1 MSRIGGGEQP
11 RSTWFG
17 AVLVAQGKRGRPHV
31 VGQMWTEAIC
41 SSSPDED
48 YSEPLGIVTGAVA
61 GDAALSSLGSTAD
74 ERAVQRADE
83 RAARA
88 DAALRGFGIEPRRL

>member
-1 MSRIGGGEQP
+1 MSLMASSRGAPGSDL
-11 RSTWFG
+11 RSSPGDARTPT
-17 AVLVAQGKRGRPHV
+17 L
-31 VGQMWTEAIC
+31 GQMWTEAIC

-48 YSEPLGIVTGAVA
+48 HSEPLGIVTGAVA

-88 DAALRGFGIEPRRL
+88 DAALRGFGIEPRTP

>member
-1 MSRIGGGEQP
+1 
-11 RSTWFG
+11 
-17 AVLVAQGKRGRPHV
+17 
-31 VGQMWTEAIC
+31 MWTEAIC

-48 YSEPLGIVTGAVA
+48 HSEPLGIVTGAVA
-61 GDAALSSLGSTAD
+61 GDIALSSTAD

-88 DAALRGFGIEPRRL
+88 DAALRGFGIEPRTP